1 MSPLLALVNGE
12 MDPERT
18 DFTEGTQT
26 YRPGVQKSRREPG
39 LGDQK
44 VLHFQGHSGGVGFTL
59 DSSLG
64 LKQSPVGPEL
74 PVTGIYRHMLCLLP
88 SPQERAWEVGKKR
101 DKGRGEEGRDG
112 EASGRSWN
120 RQP

>member
-1 MSPLLALVNGE
+1 MG
-12 MDPERT
+12 PERRT

-26 YRPGVQKSRREPG
+26 YRPGVQESWREPG

-44 VLHFQGHSGGVGFTL
+44 VLHFQGNAEGVGFML
-59 DSSLG
+59 DLALG

-74 PVTGIYRHMLCLLP
+74 PVTGICCVSSLAPC
-88 SPQERAWEVGKKR
+88 ERAWKMGKKR

-120 RQP
+120 SQP